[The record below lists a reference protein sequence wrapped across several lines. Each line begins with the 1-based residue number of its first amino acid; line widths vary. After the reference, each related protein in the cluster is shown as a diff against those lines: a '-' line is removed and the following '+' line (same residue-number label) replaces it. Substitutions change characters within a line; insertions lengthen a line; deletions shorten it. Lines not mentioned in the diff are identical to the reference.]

1 MKLEKAERP
10 HHNDIAEGA
19 KHRAWSSKMVG
30 GLCALLFLSYQNC
43 TRLKIALSV
52 REQWGLSAS
61 DRGAGPARAGESRGG
76 TAGPAL
82 RAGRGDGSAAIIL
95 PAEWRR
101 VAVVRVTR
109 Q

>member
-1 MKLEKAERP
+1 MMKLEKAERP

-52 REQWGLSAS
+52 
-61 DRGAGPARAGESRGG
+61 
-76 TAGPAL
+76 
-82 RAGRGDGSAAIIL
+82 
-95 PAEWRR
+95 
-101 VAVVRVTR
+101 
-109 Q
+109 